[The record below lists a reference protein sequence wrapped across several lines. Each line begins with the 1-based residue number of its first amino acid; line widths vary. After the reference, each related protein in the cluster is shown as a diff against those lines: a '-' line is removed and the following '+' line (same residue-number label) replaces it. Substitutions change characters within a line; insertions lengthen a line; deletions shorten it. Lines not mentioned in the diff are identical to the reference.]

1 MAFIEAFVN
10 TASLYCKVEILQ
22 TVNLVFDKHETQCSI
37 FIQEKGIEF
46 LIELLGGSSVEI
58 VNEAADIL
66 GKLAVKKVAYRDVIM

>member
-1 MAFIEAFVN
+1 M
-10 TASLYCKVEILQ
+10 
-22 TVNLVFDKHETQCSI
+22 NLVFDKHETQYST

-66 GKLAVKKVAYRDVIM
+66 DKLAVKKVAYRDVIM